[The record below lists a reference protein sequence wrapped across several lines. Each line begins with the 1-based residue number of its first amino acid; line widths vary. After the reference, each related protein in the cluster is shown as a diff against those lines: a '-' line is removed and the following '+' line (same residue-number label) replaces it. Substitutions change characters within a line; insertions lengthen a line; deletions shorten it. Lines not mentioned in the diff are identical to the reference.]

1 MSPASL
7 ATRRRIVKRPFPV
20 VPVFSLAVLVG
31 LGAAGCSGDSQADP
45 AEPEAAEE
53 GTASPAEQAV
63 PVEVAALA
71 TGPIEQVLR
80 YSTNLEAEEEVAVF
94 SQAARQVEQL
104 LVEEGSEVRRGQVL
118 LRLQDAEQRNA
129 LAKVVAELDRARR
142 EYERQKRLYANQ
154 LITEQAFNDATHE
167 IEQLELERADAE
179 RELSYTTV
187 VAPISGTITRRL
199 ISRGDQV
206 TPNQHLFDL
215 VDFDSI
221 VARVYVP
228 EKELPRLAGG
238 LPARVTAPST
248 GRAWSGRVERL
259 SPVVDPKS
267 GTVKVT
273 VAIPRQEGL
282 RPGMYVDVQLVTDVR
297 EDALLVPK
305 RALVYDRDQVFVYRM
320 GDDRKV
326 ERVYLEAELEDERF
340 LLPRGDRLALGDK
353 VVIAGQAGLKPGAT
367 VRLAGEKPEPAEAE
381 AAAEGGERRREAPG
395 R

>member
-1 MSPASL
+1 MKRL
-7 ATRRRIVKRPFPV
+7 AAHLLLAAV
-20 VPVFSLAVLVG
+20 VFLG
-31 LGAAGCSGDSQADP
+31 LGSAACSNDSQADP
-45 AEPEAAEE
+45 ARPEGEAAA
-53 GTASPAEQAV
+53 GAEAAPEDAAV
-63 PVEVAALA
+63 PVEVVALA

-80 YSTNLEAEEEVAVF
+80 YSTNLEAEDEVAVY
-94 SQAARQVEQL
+94 SQAARRVVAL
-104 LVEEGSEVRRGQVL
+104 NVEEGAEVSRGQVL
-118 LRLQDAEQRNA
+118 LRLQDDEQRNR
-129 LAKVVAELDRARR
+129 LARATAELDRARR
-142 EYERQKRLYANQ
+142 EYERQKRLFANQ
-154 LITEQAFNDATHE
+154 LISEQAFNDATHQ
-167 IEQLELERADAE
+167 IEQLELAEADAR

-199 ISRGDQV
+199 VGLGDHV

-228 EKELPRLAGG
+228 EKELPLLADG
-238 LPARVTAPST
+238 LSARIAAPSLART
-248 GRAWSGRVERL
+248 WSGRVERL
-259 SPVVDPKS
+259 SPVVDPQS

-320 GDDRKV
+320 GEDRKV
-326 ERVYLEAELEDERF
+326 ERIYLEAELEDERF
-340 LLPRGDRLALGDK
+340 LLPAGDRLAAGDK
-353 VVIAGQAGLKPGAT
+353 VVIAGQAALKPGAL
-367 VRLAGEKPEPAEAE
+367 VRLAGERPEKAEAV
-381 AAAEGGERRREAPG
+381 AAEAGGAKGEARG

>member
-1 MSPASL
+1 MRELPSL
-7 ATRRRIVKRPFPV
+7 PRAFAFVAFAA
-20 VPVFSLAVLVG
+20 FLAAAF
-31 LGAAGCSGDSQADP
+31 LGTAGCSGDSQADP
-45 AEPEAAEE
+45 ATPAGDEA
-53 GTASPAEQAV
+53 GTGAPVVEAV
-63 PVEVAALA
+63 PVEVAVLA

-94 SQAARQVEQL
+94 SQAARRVEQL
-104 LVEEGSEVRRGQVL
+104 LVEEGREVRRGQVL
-118 LRLQDAEQRNA
+118 LRLQDDEQRNA
-129 LAKVVAELDRARR
+129 LAMITAELERAKR
-142 EYERQKRLYANQ
+142 EYERQQRLFANQ
-154 LITEQAFNDATHE
+154 LITEQAFNDATFE
-167 IEQLELERADAE
+167 LEQLGLRKNDAE

-199 ISRGDQV
+199 ISRGDHV

-228 EKELPRLAGG
+228 EKELPRLADG
-238 LPARVTAPST
+238 LAARITAPAV

-282 RPGMYVDVQLVTDVR
+282 RPGMYVDVQLVTEVR

-320 GDDRKV
+320 GDDRQV

-340 LLPRGDRLALGDK
+340 VLPAGDRLAVGDR

-367 VRLAGEKPEPAEAE
+367 VRLAGEKPEPAPEATP
-381 AAAEGGERRREAPG
+381 GRREARG